1 LPNAELAEAENCFRR
16 AVAAAQ
22 QTGALMLE
30 LRASARLA
38 KIMVRR
44 HDEQEARR
52 ILASVLDKFDEGV
65 DGGDLR
71 AALAFLREVS

>member
-1 LPNAELAEAENCFRR
+1 MPNAELAEA
-16 AVAAAQ
+16 
-22 QTGALMLE
+22 MLE

-44 HDEQEARR
+44 HDAQEARR
-52 ILASVLDKFDEGV
+52 ILASVLDKLDEGV

-71 AALAFLREVS
+71 AALAFLREIS

>member
-1 LPNAELAEAENCFRR
+1 
-16 AVAAAQ
+16 
-22 QTGALMLE
+22 MLE

-71 AALAFLREVS
+71 AALAFLREIS